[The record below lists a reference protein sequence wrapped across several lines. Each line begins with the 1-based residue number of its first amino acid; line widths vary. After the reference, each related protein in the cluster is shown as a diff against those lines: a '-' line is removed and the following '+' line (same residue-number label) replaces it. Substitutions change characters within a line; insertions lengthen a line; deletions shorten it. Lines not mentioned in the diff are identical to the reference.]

1 MAPGCKYSVALKPPE
16 RKLRECAK
24 RKEENI
30 GAGPWIPLLA
40 FGGNKRGLL
49 GVIKQRCLC
58 GEVSVSIASEGQTL
72 GMFLCNPTSG
82 NCQHCSPGA
91 GSSGYNQGD
100 AVISGMIKG
109 L

>member
-24 RKEENI
+24 RKEENT

-58 GEVSVSIASEGQTL
+58 GEVSVSIASEDRLWGC
-72 GMFLCNPTSG
+72 FCVI
-82 NCQHCSPGA
+82 QHPGIA
-91 GSSGYNQGD
+91 NTALQEQDLVG
-100 AVISGMIKG
+100 IIKG
-109 L
+109 MQ